1 MGFSV
6 FNYAA
11 LHWLYIGETDKVLV
25 AELSST
31 TISLLNVRT
40 AEVHMNAKA
49 LKHIIDENRREITI
63 ADVLL
68 LPKMISDGL
77 LIRETARNDSFVISY
92 QAAKYR
98 LKAAFVIA
106 AGGHEIW
113 VSTLHRM
120 RLRQIRA
127 LLKRGTIIRRH
138 R

>member
-1 MGFSV
+1 M
-6 FNYAA
+6 
-11 LHWLYIGETDKVLV
+11 
-25 AELSST
+25 
-31 TISLLNVRT
+31 
-40 AEVHMNAKA
+40 
-49 LKHIIDENRREITI
+49 
-63 ADVLL
+63 
-68 LPKMISDGL
+68 

-138 R
+138 K

>member
-25 AELSST
+25 AKLSST
-31 TISLLNVRT
+31 TISLLNDRT

-68 LPKMISDGL
+68 LPKMISDGC
-77 LIRETARNDSFVISY
+77 
-92 QAAKYR
+92 
-98 LKAAFVIA
+98 
-106 AGGHEIW
+106 
-113 VSTLHRM
+113 
-120 RLRQIRA
+120 
-127 LLKRGTIIRRH
+127 
-138 R
+138 